1 MSGTDC
7 FDLVYQSMQR
17 PQYGAAAT
25 SFVYYPFAFALFEVP
40 LASVYQCLYLA
51 GVVLDPTTTAFS
63 CPAYDASYTLA
74 ETLGQAPFQQFDF
87 TRVLAG
93 YRRADLVRALALFAC
108 MSRHFAMSRCSSYR

>member
-1 MSGTDC
+1 
-7 FDLVYQSMQR
+7 MQR